1 MAVTDATTDPY
12 NKVPGLAG
20 IDASI
25 TADDAGALAWIN
37 TRNFD
42 LFLPQVYKAPI
53 HLDSAV
59 GRLAGRWQRGALYLK
74 EGLFLAEA
82 SDHNGIIEF
91 EIDIPLSK
99 PAVTTLQMR
108 LAVAL
113 ENAPISARH
122 PYIPYRMPADAYAW
136 LNSALPQGEIEQATF
151 LWRGGFQPYGNAGQ
165 TMQLAAELQN
175 GA

>member
-1 MAVTDATTDPY
+1 MAARRTFLRRVY
-12 NKVPGLAG
+12 FSLKPG
-20 IDASI
+20 S
-25 TADDAGALAWIN
+25 
-37 TRNFD
+37 
-42 LFLPQVYKAPI
+42 
-53 HLDSAV
+53 
-59 GRLAGRWQRGALYLK
+59 RW
-74 EGLFLAEA
+74 
-82 SDHNGIIEF
+82 IIEF

-122 PYIPYRMPADAYAW
+122 SYIPHRMPAQAYAW
-136 LNSALPQGEIEQATF
+136 LNSALPQGEIDQAIF

-175 GA
+175 VELDYQANWPVPPSSEPRFV